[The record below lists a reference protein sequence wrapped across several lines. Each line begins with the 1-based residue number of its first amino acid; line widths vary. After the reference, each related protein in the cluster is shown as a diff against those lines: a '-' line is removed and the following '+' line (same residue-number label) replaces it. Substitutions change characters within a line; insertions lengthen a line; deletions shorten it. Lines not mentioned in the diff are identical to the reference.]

1 MRILL
6 KPVITEK
13 ATRESE
19 LKNRYTFLVDPKA
32 NKIEIKKAVEATY
45 GVNVEK
51 VRTLSYGPERRSR
64 YTKSGIQH
72 SKTNVTKRAVVEV
85 AAGENIDFY
94 SNL

>member
-32 NKIEIKKAVEATY
+32 NKVEIKKAVEATY

-64 YTKSGIQH
+64 YTKNGIQH

>member
-64 YTKSGIQH
+64 YTKNGILH

-85 AAGENIDFY
+85 AEGENIDFY

>member
-64 YTKSGIQH
+64 YTKNGIQH
-72 SKTNVTKRAVVEV
+72 SKTTTPIVT
-85 AAGENIDFY
+85 
-94 SNL
+94 

>member
-45 GVNVEK
+45 SVNVEK

-64 YTKSGIQH
+64 YTKNGIQH

>member
-13 ATRESE
+13 ATRERE

-64 YTKSGIQH
+64 YTKNGIQH

-85 AAGENIDFY
+85 AEGENIDFY

>member
-19 LKNRYTFLVDPKA
+19 LRNRYIFLVDPKA
-32 NKIEIKKAVEATY
+32 NKVEIKKAVEATY
-45 GVNVEK
+45 GVTVEK
-51 VRTLSYGPERRSR
+51 VRTLNYGPERRSR
-64 YTKSGIQH
+64 YTKNGIQY
-72 SKTNVTKRAVVEV
+72 SKTNATKRAIVEV
-85 AAGENIDFY
+85 AEGENIDFY

>member
-51 VRTLSYGPERRSR
+51 VRTLSYGPESRSR
-64 YTKSGIQH
+64 YTKNGIQH

>member
-51 VRTLSYGPERRSR
+51 VRTLSYGPERRSK
-64 YTKSGIQH
+64 YTKNGIQH
-72 SKTNVTKRAVVEV
+72 SKTNATKRAIVEV
-85 AAGENIDFY
+85 AEGENIDFY

>member
-19 LKNRYTFLVDPKA
+19 LRNRYTFLVDPKA
-32 NKIEIKKAVEATY
+32 NKVEIKNAVEATY
-45 GVNVEK
+45 GVTVEK
-51 VRTLSYGPERRSR
+51 VRTLNYGPDRRSR
-64 YTKSGIQH
+64 YTKSGILN
-72 SKTNVTKRAVVEV
+72 SKTNATKRAVVEV
-85 AAGENIDFY
+85 GAGDNIDFY

>member
-64 YTKSGIQH
+64 YTKNGIQH

-85 AAGENIDFY
+85 AEGENIDFY

>member
-6 KPVITEK
+6 KPVISEK

-64 YTKSGIQH
+64 YTKNGIQH